1 MSEHNIA
8 PTPDKK
14 TIELCVKS
22 ILNEHRKERR
32 WMYGIRLLRTVGFV
46 LASCVALVVALRP
59 SVALWEKSESKQPH
73 TAVIEIEGMIQ
84 ANAPASIDRLYRAIQ
99 SAFDNEQS
107 KAVVLRINSPGGSP
121 VQASLIYEEIMLQRS
136 EHPNKP
142 VYAVIEDMGVSGAYY
157 VAMAANEVFAN
168 QASLVGSIGVISS
181 GFGFTDLMDKLGIE
195 RRTMTAGTNKA
206 LLDPFSP
213 LTAEHRQFW
222 EDILVQTHTQ
232 FIDLVRL
239 SRGGKLQ
246 EAHEPNLFSGLV
258 WNGTRAVEL
267 GLIDGIRSV
276 SSVAREVVGAAKVI
290 DYTPKQD
297 VFSKL
302 AGRMTLQLFD
312 AINRA
317 AATSF

>member
-1 MSEHNIA
+1 MSEHNNA

-32 WMYGIRLLRTVGFV
+32 WIYGIRFLRTVGFV
-46 LASCVALVVALRP
+46 LASCVALVIALRP
-59 SVALWEKSESKQPH
+59 GVAVWDKSDSKEPH

-107 KAVVLRINSPGGSP
+107 KAIVLRINSPGGSP

-136 EHPNKP
+136 ANPEKP

-168 QASLVGSIGVISS
+168 QASLIGSIGVISS
-181 GFGFTDLMDKLGIE
+181 GFGFTDLMEKVGIE

-213 LTAEHRQFW
+213 LTPEHRQFW
-222 EDILVQTHTQ
+222 EDILAQTHAQ
-232 FIDLVRL
+232 FIELVRD
-239 SRGGKLQ
+239 SRGSKLQ
-246 EAHEPNLFSGLV
+246 EEDEPNLFSGLV
-258 WNGTRAVEL
+258 WNGVRAVEL

-276 SSVAREVVGAAKVI
+276 SSVARDVVGAEKVI

-302 AGRMTLQLFD
+302 AGRMTLEVSD
-312 AINRA
+312 AVSRVIRS
-317 AATSF
+317 TF